1 MFNDILFYLLAAV
14 AVGAALALV
23 CVRNPLTSAMCLLTT
38 IVSMAG
44 LFGLLDAW
52 FLAIVQVLVYGG
64 AVVVLFLFV
73 IMMVNV
79 EELPHAKIGWAG
91 WIAAGLC
98 FVIVG
103 LILTS
108 VFVNISLP
116 VPAVEPA
123 VTALAPEGEPFAF
136 ATSVKGFGQ
145 LLFTKYMLPFQLTG
159 ILLLIAM
166 LGVIVLS
173 KRMGAD
179 GRILPPA
186 QRK

>member
-1 MFNDILFYLLAAV
+1 MLNDILFYLLAAV
-14 AVGAALALV
+14 SVGAALALV
-23 CVRNPLTSAMCLLTT
+23 CVRSPLTSAMCLLTT

-44 LFGLLDAW
+44 LFGLLEAW

-73 IMMVNV
+73 IMMANL
-79 EELPHAKIGWAG
+79 ESLPRLRIGFGG
-91 WIAAGLC
+91 WGVAALSLL
-98 FVIVG
+98 IVAT
-103 LILTS
+103 IVTS
-108 VFVNISLP
+108 VFLNIGLP
-116 VPAVEPA
+116 VPETAPEVS
-123 VTALAPEGEPFAF
+123 ALAAEADAGTY
-136 ATSVKGFGQ
+136 ATSVKAFGQ

-159 ILLLIAM
+159 VLLLMAM

-186 QRK
+186 PRK

>member
-1 MFNDILFYLLAAV
+1 MFNDILFYLMAAV

-23 CVRNPLTSAMCLLTT
+23 CVGSPLTSALCLLTT

-79 EELPHAKIGWAG
+79 EDMPHTKVGWTG
-91 WIAAGLC
+91 YVAAGLS
-98 FVIVG
+98 FVMVG
-103 LILTS
+103 VILTS
-108 VFVNISLP
+108 LFLNMSLP
-116 VPAVEPA
+116 VPEAAPA
-123 VTALAPEGEPFAF
+123 VSALAPEGAPFAF
-136 ATSVKGFGQ
+136 VTSVKGFGQ

-159 ILLLIAM
+159 VLLLIAM

-173 KRMGAD
+173 KRMGPD